1 MNCNRLRLGRSFSEQ
16 SGFSARLLLHWHLLN
31 CSVCRAERTH
41 EKTTISQLRQLAE
54 ATPSEALRQ
63 RTLASFP
70 TFSQPTGIPGMG
82 VKAKNKM
89 KRLTYV
95 GICAALLIVVTGA
108 LAGKFFFQPS
118 SGCTDRLGRNWNI
131 TGAYHGE
138 VEIID
143 SNGKPAGDFSMEF
156 GEMKESIVIE
166 VAGERFQIQG
176 VGKHEILGKNSLL
189 YGYAVLKPLTKEA
202 FLARMHSDHYP
213 SPQEALDSQ
222 AADWANPNW
231 NTHNGT
237 SGVENFPW
245 GVRGFDAT
253 KGLRWKLSGRGSIR
267 AYHGNSAILLASGS
281 ATQQV
286 PLNNATMPLS
296 LQRLLDANE
305 PEITAS
311 IGDKI
316 WNEKGFGKHEFKNE
330 KGEVLLTIEAKP
342 LIGAR

>member
-1 MNCNRLRLGRSFSEQ
+1 MNCNRLRLQRSFSGQ

-31 CSVCRAERTH
+31 CSVCRAERLR
-41 EKTTISQLRQLAE
+41 EKTTISHLRQLAE

-63 RTLASFP
+63 RTFASFP
-70 TFSQPTGIPGMG
+70 TSSQPSGVPGMG
-82 VKAKNKM
+82 VKARNEM
-89 KRLTYV
+89 KRLTYLGV
-95 GICAALLIVVTGA
+95 CVALLIAVTSA

-118 SGCTDRLGRNWNI
+118 SGCTDRLGRSWNI

-143 SNGKPAGDFSMEF
+143 SNGKPTADLSMEF
-156 GEMKESIVIE
+156 GEMKESIEIE

-176 VGKHEILGKNSLL
+176 VGKHAILGKNGIL
-189 YGYAVLKPLTKEA
+189 YGYAVLKPLTKEG
-202 FLARMHSDHYP
+202 FLARMHLDHAL
-213 SPQEALDSQ
+213 SPQESLDSQ
-222 AADWANPNW
+222 AMDWANPNW

-237 SGVENFPW
+237 SGVESFPW
-245 GVRGFDAT
+245 GVRGFDAS
-253 KGLRWKLSGRGSIR
+253 KRLRWKMSGRGSLC
-267 AYHGNSAILLASGS
+267 AYDGNSANLLSSRS

-286 PLNNATMPLS
+286 PLQNATLPPS

-311 IGDKI
+311 IGDKF

-330 KGEVLLTIEAKP
+330 KGEILLTLEAQP
-342 LIGAR
+342 LNSRR